1 MSDNLLDRLD
11 EIRIKRGL
19 PTFDPTRI
27 EGGNNFPLP
36 SEFDPDNDPAEA
48 PFPSVEA
55 GPALEEPSPSPLV
68 ALGSAWMTA
77 PPAKE
82 PLSAPAELYIADQ
95 TALYKAQQVELSDQE
110 QSAIASIVL
119 KALANRIKAQHQ
131 ELLAKLPKR
140 KAVATVPTSPEAP
153 KRKRGRPRKVRENAE
168 APN

>member
-1 MSDNLLDRLD
+1 MPDNLLDRLD

-36 SEFDPDNDPAEA
+36 AEFDPDNDPA

-55 GPALEEPSPSPLV
+55 GPALEEPPPSPLV
-68 ALGSAWMTA
+68 ALGSAPT
-77 PPAKE
+77 E
-82 PLSAPAELYIADQ
+82 PLPTADLMIFGSSAQ
-95 TALYKAQQVELSDQE
+95 FKNQSVELSEQE

-140 KAVATVPTSPEAP
+140 KAVAPAPTSAEAP
-153 KRKRGRPRKVRENAE
+153 KRKRGRPRKVREDAQAQN
-168 APN
+168 

>member
-27 EGGNNFPLP
+27 EGGNSFPLP
-36 SEFDPDNDPAEA
+36 SEFDPDNDPPGDG
-48 PFPSVEA
+48 PFPSVDA
-55 GPALEEPSPSPLV
+55 GPALEEPTASPLI
-68 ALGSAWMTA
+68 ALGSTPTESLPTA
-77 PPAKE
+77 DLMLFGSSAQFKNQSVQ
-82 PLSAPAELYIADQ
+82 LSE
-95 TALYKAQQVELSDQE
+95 QE
-110 QSAIASIVL
+110 QAAIASIVL

-140 KAVATVPTSPEAP
+140 KAVVAAPTAAEAP
-153 KRKRGRPRKVRENAE
+153 KRKRGRPRKVRADAQ